1 MTCRL
6 QFLTDNLVLQYR
18 ATLVGG
24 ESSSVDYGV
33 LKMTETSSLHNIIF
47 LKCYKK
53 YDLLSDQLIIKELIY
68 FPGVHTSFF
77 TIRKTKLFY

>member
-33 LKMTETSSLHNIIF
+33 LKMTETSSLHKIIF
-47 LKCYKK
+47 LKCYC
-53 YDLLSDQLIIKELIY
+53 
-68 FPGVHTSFF
+68 
-77 TIRKTKLFY
+77 